1 MLFGLF
7 VLIATSRTLW
17 DRDFQCINAWCDLL
31 LEDYQYHSF
40 ARAVGP
46 AALHSLLNVGS
57 SIISATDIIN
67 NLRVE
72 GISPVIREVVE
83 EVLWSKGYD
92 LNRCYPISAKTA
104 APLPSRNLFSAEE
117 INHSRTPWNE
127 DRPRKEVEICAAVGR
142 HIKIIKDDS

>member
-46 AALHSLLNVGS
+46 AALHSLLNVS
-57 SIISATDIIN
+57 SSVISATDIIN
-67 NLRVE
+67 NLQVE
-72 GISPVIREVVE
+72 GISPAIREVVE
-83 EVLWSKGYD
+83 KVFWSKGYD
-92 LNRCYPISAKTA
+92 LNRCCLTSAKTTI
-104 APLPSRNLFSAEE
+104 PLPSHNLFSADE
-117 INHSRTPWNE
+117 INRSRTPWNE
-127 DRPRKEVEICAAVGR
+127 DRPREEVEICAAVG
-142 HIKIIKDDS
+142 KPKVL